1 MKKPNT
7 SIEGKNVKVGNLLVN
22 RLIPSDSIARVG
34 PFLLLDH
41 GYPVKY
47 QQGMPF
53 SENLNEHPHRGLVA
67 FTYVMEGEVEHF
79 DSLGNHAIAGGGGAH
94 WLSSGKGVMHGER
107 VSADI
112 VQSGGTL
119 HAIQF
124 WTNLPSAHKNDS
136 PQYMALKASDFPVAE
151 LPNHAGKIQ
160 VLLGTSGMNESPV
173 DCLSG
178 EFLFRVTLNAKSEFR
193 IQIAEDMK
201 TAIFVPDNGIVVN
214 SELIGCSKLLIIE
227 NIAEEIILR
236 NPGILCADA
245 FILGGPDPNEP
256 LFVQGPFVMNSGE
269 EIADA
274 YQDFFAGEYGT
285 IPSPQKV

>member
-22 RLIPSDSIARVG
+22 RLIPSDTIVRVG

-47 QQGMPF
+47 QEGMPF

-67 FTYVMEGEVEHF
+67 FTYVIEGLVEHF

-107 VSADI
+107 VSADL

-124 WTNLPSAHKNDS
+124 WTNLPAAHKNDN
-136 PQYMALKASDFPVAE
+136 PHYKVLNAHDFPVAE
-151 LPNHAGKIQ
+151 LPNHAGKLQ
-160 VLLGTSGMNESPV
+160 VLLGKTGMNESPAE
-173 DCLSG
+173 CLSG

-193 IQIAEDMK
+193 IQIAEENK
-201 TAIFVPDNGIVVN
+201 IAVFVPDNSIIVN
-214 SELIGCSKLLIIE
+214 GDLLGCSKLLIIE
-227 NIAEEIILR
+227 NTREEIILR

-245 FILGGPDPNEP
+245 FILGGPDPNES
-256 LFVQGPFVMNSGE
+256 LFVQGPFAMNSRE
-269 EIADA
+269 EIAAA

-285 IPSPQKV
+285 IPKLKRV